1 MRSCI
6 QCQLEKTTQETLLLI
21 FHTINEVLHTSNST
35 YFGGTGDCKTRFLWV
50 KEKGQL
56 SCLTKPSTAWGQG
69 CCQHQ
74 IWSLSRHQK
83 PEPTHTI
90 PHVVVHPAFDNFLS
104 VLIGLSTVGL
114 RGFDAT
120 FPFKVSFFAFEV
132 QESLIKHSALLD
144 TFVINYECEKSNILS
159 SS

>member
-1 MRSCI
+1 MPAG
-6 QCQLEKTTQETLLLI
+6 KTSQETLLLV
-21 FHTINEVLHTSNST
+21 FHNISEVLHNSNSI
-35 YFGGTGDCKTRFLWV
+35 YFGGTGDCKIGFLWE

-56 SCLTKPSTAWGQG
+56 SSPTKPSTAWGQG
-69 CCQHQ
+69 CCQYQ

-83 PEPTHTI
+83 PEPTHII
-90 PHVVVHPAFDNFLS
+90 PCIAVHPAFDNFLS
-104 VLIGLSTVGL
+104 VLIGFSTVGL
-114 RGFDAT
+114 KCFDAT

-132 QESLIKHSALLD
+132 LESLIKHSALLV